1 MLEEN
6 KFQIKEGKDKEFIV
20 AVIKKVEEY
29 AFELEEEA
37 AGANDVDPEA
47 EKLRIAI
54 EYYKYGLTREIPVAW
69 YGKMLDVEKE
79 VDPEYKDYLR
89 MRKKFEGY

>member
-1 MLEEN
+1 MEEN
-6 KFQIKEGKDKEFIV
+6 KYQIKEGKDREFIL
-20 AVIKKVEEY
+20 AVIKRIEDY
-29 AFELEEEA
+29 AFELEEAA
-37 AGANDVDPEA
+37 AGSNDVDPEA

-69 YGKMLDVEKE
+69 YKQMREVEKE
-79 VDPEYKDYLR
+79 ADPEYKDFLR